1 MTGIRLE
8 RLRWC
13 LLGLLFF
20 STVINYVDR
29 QALSVLLP
37 ILRGELGL
45 SSTDYGTITTVFMLA
60 YAVAQIPSGMW
71 LDKVGTR
78 VGFTVFVSFWSVAA
92 ILHAFTRG
100 ALSLGVFRCL
110 LGLSE
115 AGNWPA
121 GGKTVALWFPRQRR
135 AFAMAIFDGG
145 SAVGAIVA
153 PPVVAF
159 LALKFGWR
167 AAFIVTGALGLIW
180 LAAWWWIYHE
190 PASHPWLSSEE
201 RDQVLRESG
210 GARPAAASFVS
221 AWKKIIGLR
230 ALWGLFVTRLVATPV
245 WWFYVFWLPDYLSKG
260 RGFSLQ
266 EIGFFA
272 WIPYLTVDLGKM
284 VGGALS
290 DRLIARGRG
299 TTVARKSVMVA
310 GALAMMGGL
319 YVVSAPNAAAAIA
332 WASLATFGF
341 GMWSA
346 NILALHADAF
356 TPETMGTALGVTG
369 TGASIGGA
377 LFTFVV
383 GQMVDKSGYAP
394 VFWAVGS
401 LALLACLI
409 LLFGVGRVER
419 PGTNQTSVNIK

>member
-13 LLGLLFF
+13 ILGLLFF

-37 ILRGELGL
+37 ILRGDLGL
-45 SSTDYGTITTVFMLA
+45 SSADYGIITTAFMLA

-78 VGFTVFVSFWSVAA
+78 FGFGAFVSLWSLAA

-100 ALSLGVFRCL
+100 ALSLGVFRSL

-121 GGKTVALWFPRQRR
+121 GGKTVAIWFPKERR

-145 SAVGAIVA
+145 SAVGAIIA

-167 AAFIVTGALGLIW
+167 AAFIVTGALGLVW
-180 LAAWWWIYHE
+180 LMAWWWIYHE
-190 PASHPWLSSEE
+190 PSSHPWLSPEE
-201 RDQVLRESG
+201 RDKVMRESG
-210 GARPAAASFVS
+210 GARPAAASFGS
-221 AWKKIIGLR
+221 AWRKIVGLR

-272 WIPYLTVDLGKM
+272 WIPYLTVDLGKIF
-284 VGGALS
+284 GGALS

-299 TTVARKSVMVA
+299 TSVARKSVMVA

-319 YVVSAPNAAAAIA
+319 FVVSAPNAAAAIA
-332 WASLATFGF
+332 WASFATFGF

-383 GQMVDKSGYAP
+383 GQMVDRSGYAP

-409 LLFGVGRVER
+409 LLFGVGRAER
-419 PGTNQTSVNIK
+419 PAT

>member
-1 MTGIRLE
+1 MNSQPTTRLE

-13 LLGLLFF
+13 ILGLLFF
-20 STVINYVDR
+20 STIINYVDR

-45 SSTDYGTITTVFMLA
+45 SSADYGTITTVFMLA
-60 YAVAQIPSGMW
+60 YTVAQIPSGMW

-78 VGFTVFVSFWSVAA
+78 VGFTVFVGLWSVAA

-110 LGLSE
+110 LGFSE

-121 GGKTVALWFPRQRR
+121 GGKTVSLWFPKERR
-135 AFAMAIFDGG
+135 AFAMAVFDSG

-153 PPVVAF
+153 PPIVAL
-159 LALKFGWR
+159 LALNFGWR
-167 AAFIVTGALGLIW
+167 AAFIVTGLLGLVW
-180 LAAWWWIYHE
+180 LAAWWWIYRE
-190 PASHPWLSSEE
+190 PSSHPWLSAEE
-201 RDQVLRESG
+201 RDQLVRESG
-210 GARPAAASFVS
+210 GSRPAAASFGS
-221 AWKKIIGLR
+221 AWKKIVGLR
-230 ALWGLFVTRLVATPV
+230 ALWGLFITRLVATPV

-260 RGFSLQ
+260 RGFSLK

-284 VGGALS
+284 FGGAMS
-290 DRLIARGRG
+290 DRLIARGRR
-299 TTVARKSVMVA
+299 TSLARKSVMVV

-319 YVVSAPNAAAAIA
+319 FVVSAPNAAAAIA
-332 WASLATFGF
+332 WASFATFGF

-356 TPETMGTALGVTG
+356 TSETMGTALGVTG
-369 TGASIGGA
+369 TGASLGGA

-383 GQMVDKSGYAP
+383 GQMVDKSGYTP
-394 VFWAVGS
+394 VFWAVGG
-401 LALLACLI
+401 LALLACLF

-419 PGTNQTSVNIK
+419 LETNPT

>member
-13 LLGLLFF
+13 ILGLLFF

-45 SSTDYGTITTVFMLA
+45 SSADYGTITTVFMLA
-60 YAVAQIPSGMW
+60 YAMAQIPSGMW

-78 VGFTVFVSFWSVAA
+78 IGFTAFVGFWSVAA

-110 LGLSE
+110 LGFSE

-145 SAVGAIVA
+145 SAVGAILA

-190 PASHPWLSSEE
+190 PASHPWLSPEE
-201 RDQVLRESG
+201 RDQVMRESG

-221 AWKKIIGLR
+221 AWRKIIRLR

-319 YVVSAPNAAAAIA
+319 CIVSAPNAAAAIA